1 MEKPATHLLPLW
13 PEEQR
18 EALAAE
24 ERVHLAPYW
33 FRWLRVRFGLAGREA
48 NRFHRRTP
56 TRSLLGLYLGPLA
69 VVATIAAL
77 VLFLRGTPVMPQII
91 PITAEEKATQLLSA
105 TELLLKKK
113 DVDDALVNI
122 ELLRHMQP
130 DNILVENYAGVAL
143 ALRKDY
149 IAAKQAFLE
158 VLKRDPKNTAT
169 LYNLAEV
176 EFALKNYEEAARLYG
191 EVLPNTEQKGLT
203 GYRLFTCLLLLN
215 RTEEADRVFA
225 KFPVPPSGRSP
236 AWYYAKGTRAFLAG
250 KDTEARAFIAD
261 ARKHAPSGC
270 ALYDDVLERLGYMK

>member
-1 MEKPATHLLPLW
+1 MEKPTTHLQPLW
-13 PEEQR
+13 PGEES

-24 ERVHLAPYW
+24 ERVRLAPYW

-48 NRFHRRTP
+48 SRFHRRTP
-56 TRSLLGLYLGPLA
+56 TRRLLGLYLGPLA
-69 VVATIAAL
+69 VAAAIAAL
-77 VLFLRGTPVMPQII
+77 VVFLRGTPVTPQII
-91 PITAEEKATQLLSA
+91 PITAEEKASQLLST

-113 DVDDALVNI
+113 DADAAWVNI
-122 ELLRHMQP
+122 EILRRVQP

-149 IAAKQAFLE
+149 AGAKQAFLE

-191 EVLPNTEQKGLT
+191 EVMPYTEQKGLT
-203 GYRLFTCLLLLN
+203 GYRLFTSLLLSN
-215 RTEEADRVFA
+215 RIEEANRVFA

-250 KDTEARAFIAD
+250 NDTEARAFIAD
-261 ARKHAPSGC
+261 AYKHAPSGC
-270 ALYDDVLERLGYMK
+270 ALYDDVLEQLGYLK